1 MRMHTRAFTVVG
13 SSCTVQ
19 FMYEGYDGPSLKAA
33 AGNLTQN
40 RSSTD
45 NVPALTPIAC
55 GLHKG
60 IETLAAGSYVEL
72 TPGIRPNANQP
83 SEVHLKRVLISCSP
97 HSYSL

>member
-1 MRMHTRAFTVVG
+1 
-13 SSCTVQ
+13 
-19 FMYEGYDGPSLKAA
+19 MYEGYDGPSLKAA

-60 IETLAAGSYVEL
+60 IETLAAGSYTEQMEKDR
-72 TPGIRPNANQP
+72 TQWGYITG
-83 SEVHLKRVLISCSP
+83 SGGEICTLKGKGSTKEMMGKK
-97 HSYSL
+97 